1 MNCQIRLVYVG
12 IAIVFKREHNFF
24 NYVSVQFELVFMA
37 SIFIYNVMLY
47 YFYEHQSHEQD
58 PVLQQLGLF
67 FLATRRQNGNLFFFR
82 KLLSGVDNV
91 VQLIHKSQTLLSL
104 QFPTP
109 DFHILTCSDRTNFLF
124 AIPPPWTNNY
134 ELSSSQQTHVIC
146 QGTHIYVLIVWQI
159 IITPFVL
166 VFIF

>member
-1 MNCQIRLVYVG
+1 MWEQQSCSNGNI
-12 IAIVFKREHNFF
+12 IFF

-67 FLATRRQNGNLFFFR
+67 FLATRRQNGNQFFFSQIVIRR
-82 KLLSGVDNV
+82 KQRRVVD
-91 VQLIHKSQTLLSL
+91 SQTLLFL

-134 ELSSSQQTHVIC
+134 ELSSTQQTHVIC

-159 IITPFVL
+159 IITLFVL
-166 VFIF
+166 VFIFYFYF